1 MELYEFQKKYPHA
14 ETKVNAYLSQTGN
27 YFQSYIR
34 RGLNNLSAEDD
45 SLKANVSNNSNE
57 ETKESSG
64 HRSLDDVSPRS
75 SRPQSMGKV
84 SPL

>member
-1 MELYEFQKKYPHA
+1 MELYEFQKRYPHA

-45 SLKANVSNNSNE
+45 SLKANTSNTANTEVATDSG
-57 ETKESSG
+57 SS
-64 HRSLDDVSPRS
+64 RSGEGSSPRT
-75 SRPQSMGKV
+75 SRPQSTGKFV
-84 SPL
+84 V